1 MKGKL
6 YNGVIVNKKL
16 DNLIKYILFLVVL
29 FVKCFCIYI
38 KGILRVFRF

>member
-1 MKGKL
+1 MKWKL
-6 YNGVIVNKKL
+6 YNGVIVKKKL

-38 KGILRVFRF
+38 KGILRDFRF